1 MEIIVPVYQ
10 DYDATKACLDALEAE
25 GSWIATRVTV
35 IDDCSPDADLRALI
49 EDRAALGLFTLLRNG
64 ENLGFARSVNRA
76 LERMA
81 PSDVLLLNADTVLP
95 RGAIDRLAAAAH
107 AEAGIATVT
116 PLSNNGEFTSFP
128 RPNVCNTLP
137 TLAGVQAL
145 HDLASTT
152 NEGEIIDLPSGVGFA
167 SISLAPAWKPSANS
181 RRSIPAA
188 ITRMSTFA

>member
-1 MEIIVPVYQ
+1 LEIIVPVYQ

-49 EDRAALGLFTLLRNG
+49 EDRAALGLFTLLRNE

-95 RGAIDRLAAAAH
+95 RGVVPEPAAW
-107 AEAGIATVT
+107 VMM
-116 PLSNNGEFTSFP
+116 
-128 RPNVCNTLP
+128 
-137 TLAGVQAL
+137 AL
-145 HDLASTT
+145 
-152 NEGEIIDLPSGVGFA
+152 GFA
-167 SISLAPAWKPSANS
+167 GLGLLGYRKTRSALA
-181 RRSIPAA
+181 
-188 ITRMSTFA
+188 